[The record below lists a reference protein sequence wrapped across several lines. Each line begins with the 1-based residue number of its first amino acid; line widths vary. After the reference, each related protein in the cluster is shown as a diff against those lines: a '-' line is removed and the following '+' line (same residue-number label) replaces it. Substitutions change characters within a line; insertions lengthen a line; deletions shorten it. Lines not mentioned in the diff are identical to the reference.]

1 MGSTGPPWDGT
12 DVVCAQET
20 KEEETHGMLHR
31 EIGKR
36 WRTREKKGVKD
47 QPWHA

>member
-31 EIGKR
+31 EIGKSGGR
-36 WRTREKKGVKD
+36 GKKRE
-47 QPWHA
+47 

>member
-20 KEEETHGMLHR
+20 KEEGKHGMLDR
-31 EIGKR
+31 KKGKR

-47 QPWHA
+47 QP